1 MNELYCYKF
10 SWKGKKPIN
19 TTSHKTEQIIS
30 VGNPPQ
36 VCELVGV

>member
-1 MNELYCYKF
+1 M
-10 SWKGKKPIN
+10 KGEKPIN